1 MRLFVMW
8 FVNYVKNAAKVL
20 LFSHIHNT
28 FRASRSTKVR
38 LYTKKY
44 AFLISFSST
53 YQLLHTKKSTS
64 KVLPDTIKI
73 CMTKLTILTNFIA
86 DFANFVKFAILFFC
100 MRKVIILRI
109 SHHNKFS
116 HFSKFSLFFS

>member
-20 LFSHIHNT
+20 LFLHIHNT

-38 LYTKKY
+38 LCTKEY

-64 KVLPDTIKI
+64 KVLPYTIKI
-73 CMTKLTILTNFIA
+73 CMTKLTILTNFLINLVN
-86 DFANFVKFAILFFC
+86 FAKFAMSFFAW
-100 MRKVIILRI
+100 R
-109 SHHNKFS
+109 S
-116 HFSKFSLFFS
+116 